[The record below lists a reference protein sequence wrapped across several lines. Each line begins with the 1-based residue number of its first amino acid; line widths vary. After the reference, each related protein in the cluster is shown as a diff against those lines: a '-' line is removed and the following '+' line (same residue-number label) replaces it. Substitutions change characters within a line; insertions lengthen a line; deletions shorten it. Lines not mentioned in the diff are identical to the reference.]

1 MVMKYT
7 NEAHYTHSITELA
20 DIVPVTTSQEVF
32 STTGIKLVNKG
43 VRLDSTFFERLA
55 RHNILPPLEQCLVV
69 ENGVNNFE
77 IVTLAEQLLKMD
89 QPLAEMAEKLPNPS
103 VLFEMLQSV
112 HLSEP
117 VIFLLTLA
125 RERRPRLLTHSV
137 TVALISLYLGIRL
150 GLPREKLLELAS
162 VGLFH
167 DLGELR
173 INARLYEQG
182 AHPTA
187 AEREQM
193 YTHPA
198 SSQRILLNSS
208 VYSLE
213 VVSAVLKHHEMIDG
227 SGYPFGLHGIEM
239 GQIAKIL
246 SIAEVA
252 GSKLEQEAMDGVPR
266 LEIALKLN
274 MQKFDANLLA
284 YMSVLYEHE
293 PVLYELDSDQSEG
306 KHVATAAQ
314 VSVPYLHNQINNI
327 GLALVFW
334 KRLLGDIQIRPRSPS
349 AYIQQRLTSLSQ
361 AAREAG
367 INPSDKVSVTAG
379 IEDDGKSL
387 LELKE
392 INQEALQQV
401 KETVFEVQRRW
412 PAYQTDLSPVGKVVS
427 GWMEQ
432 MQGLLLTESERK

>member
-1 MVMKYT
+1 MGMKYS

-69 ENGVNNFE
+69 ENGVNNYE
-77 IVTLAEQLLKMD
+77 IVSLAHQLLEMD
-89 QPLAEMAEKLPNPS
+89 PPLAEMAAKLPNPQ
-103 VLFEMLQSV
+103 VLFEVLQSV
-112 HLSEP
+112 TLSEP

-137 TVALISLYLGIRL
+137 TVALISMYLGIRL
-150 GLPREKLLELAS
+150 DLPRQKLLELAS
-162 VGLFH
+162 AGLFH

-173 INARLYEQG
+173 INAQLYEQG

-187 AEREQM
+187 AEREQI

-198 SSQRILLNSS
+198 TSQRILLNSS
-208 VYSLE
+208 IYSLE
-213 VVSAVLKHHEMIDG
+213 IVSAVLKHHEMIDG

-239 GQIAKIL
+239 GKIAQIL

-252 GSKLEQEAMDGVPR
+252 GTRLEQEAMDGVPR

-274 MQKFDANLLA
+274 MQKFDAGLLGFL
-284 YMSVLYEHE
+284 SVLYEHE
-293 PVLYELDSDQSEG
+293 PVLYELDSERHEE
-306 KHVATAAQ
+306 KYVVTPAQ
-314 VSVPYLHNQINNI
+314 VSVPFLHNQINNI

-334 KRLLGDIQIRPRSPS
+334 KRLLGDTQIRARSPS
-349 AYIQQRLTSLSQ
+349 AYIHQRLTSLSQ
-361 AAREAG
+361 ASREAG
-367 INPSDKVSVTAG
+367 INPSDKLSVTAG
-379 IEDDGKSL
+379 IEHDGKSL
-387 LELKE
+387 LELGQ
-392 INQEALQQV
+392 INQEALQQIT
-401 KETVFEVQRRW
+401 ETVFEVQRRW
-412 PAYQTDLSPVGKVVS
+412 PTYQSDLTPVGKVVS

-432 MQGLLLTESERK
+432 MQGLLLKECERK